1 MRELKIRCSALGRI
15 MTEPKSKTEGDLS
28 VGAKTYIREIAAQDL
43 FGVTFEVS
51 DKKLEKGMAVEGD
64 SIELVNSVRGWA
76 MTKNTERRSNEW
88 VTGEADCWD
97 EASRRGC
104 DVKSAW
110 SLQTFPISADDV
122 EASQRRMYEWQM
134 IGYCWLW
141 DAECWSVEYAM
152 VDTPEHL
159 IGYEPLA
166 LHVVSHIPEHLRLTG
181 WTVTRDRAKEDAI
194 RVKVEAAREY
204 YARVISEFDRTHAEP
219 VHTADQ

>member
-1 MRELKIRCSALGRI
+1 MLDLRFRCSSLGRL
-15 MTEPKSKTEGDLS
+15 MTEPKSKADGLLS
-28 VGAKTYIREIAAQDL
+28 VGAKTYIREMVAQDL
-43 FGVTFEVS
+43 FGVAFEIH
-51 DKKLEKGMAVEGD
+51 DRRIEKGKIVESD

-88 VTGEADCWD
+88 ITGEADCWD
-97 EASRRGC
+97 HVARRGC

-110 SLQTFPISADDV
+110 SLQTFPISVDDV
-122 EASQRRMYEWQM
+122 EAAQRRMYEWQM

-141 DAECWSVEYAM
+141 DADSWTVEYAM

-166 LHVVSHIPEHLRLTG
+166 LHVVGHIPEHLRLTG
-181 WTVTRDRAKEDAI
+181 WEVTRDRAKEDAI

-204 YARVISEFDRTHAEP
+204 YARVISEFDRTHAGP
-219 VHTADQ
+219 VRAAAI